1 MNVVMLVTCKWKK
14 ANRGCRIC
22 TCACIRSEPTVQ
34 LVYVCRRVPC
44 IFGIIIVRQPGRC
57 VAARHDSVRDLKYS
71 RTLGYTHIWITK
83 QGVFIGRKSCWSKR
97 IRVRILDWPV
107 SRERCNGALSCWA
120 HVSGIACEKEI
131 NYLQHRILVGLVSAH
146 CLARRGF
153 IYLVYGVEVQRRT
166 VAPNISLG
174 CNKQRQRACMFHRPR
189 YPKR

>member
-1 MNVVMLVTCKWKK
+1 MHERGYACGMQIGKVNK
-14 ANRGCRIC
+14 GCRIC

-120 HVSGIACEKEI
+120 HVSGIACEKDKLSTAPHTCWIGFGPLLSQERVH
-131 NYLQHRILVGLVSAH
+131 LSRIRSRGSTTNA
-146 CLARRGF
+146 CSKYLAR
-153 IYLVYGVEVQRRT
+153 L
-166 VAPNISLG
+166 
-174 CNKQRQRACMFHRPR
+174 
-189 YPKR
+189 